1 LGLVILVST
10 DILTLNPIPLPFRSI
25 KMLGIIAA
33 IALVI
38 GGVSTGVVVSEEN
51 SLNQSQASVV
61 SVQTARTQDS
71 VFGS

>member
-1 LGLVILVST
+1 
-10 DILTLNPIPLPFRSI
+10 
-25 KMLGIIAA
+25 MLGVIAA

-51 SLNQSQASVV
+51 ALSPSQASVV
-61 SVQTARTQDS
+61 SVQTAKTQDS

>member
-1 LGLVILVST
+1 
-10 DILTLNPIPLPFRSI
+10 
-25 KMLGIIAA
+25 MLGVIAA

-38 GGVSTGVVVSEEN
+38 GGVSTGVVVSEES

-61 SVQTARTQDS
+61 SVQTAKTQDS

>member
-1 LGLVILVST
+1 
-10 DILTLNPIPLPFRSI
+10 
-25 KMLGIIAA
+25 MLGVIAA

-51 SLNQSQASVV
+51 SLSQSQASVV
-61 SVQTARTQDS
+61 SVQMVKTQDP

>member
-1 LGLVILVST
+1 
-10 DILTLNPIPLPFRSI
+10 
-25 KMLGIIAA
+25 MLGVIAA

-51 SLNQSQASVV
+51 SLSQSQASVV
-61 SVQTARTQDS
+61 SVQTVKAQDP